1 MIFTTRRKKFLSF
14 RNAFWLPKNHTIK
27 KPRLA
32 LQQIGAFYLYDKLSH
47 CIVVGG
53 GIIGTLIWHNLQGEL
68 TMTITVN
75 GLNNGLNQ
83 IKDLSTTTDYT
94 VITMYGGNDNVYGG
108 KYADTI
114 SGGAGNDSLVG
125 NGGND
130 LIKGLAGN
138 DTLIGGAGLD
148 TLIGGAGA
156 DVLTGGADSDIFKFI
171 ALADSG
177 ITSKTRDTITDFKS
191 FTDKIDLSVIDANE
205 KITGDQAFTFIGTAA
220 FNKTNASAQ
229 LRFDATSK
237 ILYGSTDADT
247 APEFSIQLNGVSSL
261 VAMDF
266 VL

>member
-130 LIKGLAGN
+130 LIKGETGN
-138 DTLIGGAGLD
+138 DTLFGGLGNDTLYGGNGDDVLYGTFGVNRLYGDLGNDSFCHYMGTGLDSISDNGGSLDILYLDVKFSDLKSFWSGSNLNICTQNDWLYNGVNDYGVIIENQALGGNYKIEIIGG
-148 TLIGGAGA
+148 
-156 DVLTGGADSDIFKFI
+156 SD
-171 ALADSG
+171 
-177 ITSKTRDTITDFKS
+177 
-191 FTDKIDLSVIDANE
+191 
-205 KITGDQAFTFIGTAA
+205 
-220 FNKTNASAQ
+220 
-229 LRFDATSK
+229 
-237 ILYGSTDADT
+237 
-247 APEFSIQLNGVSSL
+247 FSQPVN
-261 VAMDF
+261 F
-266 VL
+266 V